1 MSPIQAEQEKEPEE
15 MVLPRCAS
23 LAGDNGSWARREAK
37 SQPSPGMSV
46 SAQLGQPAAR
56 AGTRRNRPGDFGTGG
71 LDLAGPPH
79 KADAQAVL
87 AIRGSG
93 LGLELPR
100 EARSQSTRSQQ
111 WDGGPLTCS
120 GPEQR
125 ARWA

>member
-71 LDLAGPPH
+71 LDLAGRLTRQMPRP
-79 KADAQAVL
+79 
-87 AIRGSG
+87 S
-93 LGLELPR
+93 LPFVALVWGWSFPGKP
-100 EARSQSTRSQQ
+100 EARAL
-111 WDGGPLTCS
+111 GPSNGTE
-120 GPEQR
+120 GP
-125 ARWA
+125 